1 MRENKRFAL
10 IASLFALI
18 GLPIIFLTVSLYTGE
33 WRFFIVSIAPSLTA
47 GLTGLI
53 LTMQKVSKDKRMA

>member
-1 MRENKRFAL
+1 MQENKRFAL

-18 GLPIIFLTVSLYTGE
+18 GVPIIFLTVSLYTGD
-33 WRFFIVSIAPSLTA
+33 WRFFIISVAPTLTA

-53 LTMQKVSKDKRMA
+53 FTLQRIKKGKRLA

>member
-1 MRENKRFAL
+1 MQENKRLPL

-18 GLPIIFLTVSLYTGE
+18 GLPIIFLTISLYTGN
-33 WRFFIVSIAPSLTA
+33 WRFFIFSVGPAFGA

-53 LTMQKVSKDKRMA
+53 LTIQKISKDKQVT